1 MSNNNN
7 LSSRMSVTLVTFGF
21 RSRLG
26 HIGRPRKN
34 PKVIMNLS
42 EMKGL
47 INEVGEKAV
56 RLAVFSSLRTQLGVD
71 PGCVI
76 VEHPKKDG
84 TWVLK
89 SETLG
94 LQDILVNVSEVV

>member
-1 MSNNNN
+1 MSNNSN
-7 LSSRMSVTLVTFGF
+7 LSSRISVTPVTIEF
-21 RSRLG
+21 RSKLG

-34 PKVIMNLS
+34 SKVIVNLS
-42 EMKGL
+42 EMQGV
-47 INEVGEKAV
+47 IEEVGVKAV
-56 RLAVFSSLRTQLGVD
+56 RLAVFASLRSQLGID

-89 SETLG
+89 SEALG
-94 LQDILVNVSEVV
+94 FRDIFVNVSEVI